1 MKLIEKLSKIWIGID
16 YPFFIY
22 NDIEL
27 KFSQIISQNPID
39 LSLIQ
44 PGDVVAII
52 GDFTPACILTL
63 LRLIDLETIIVPLTA
78 ETEHE
83 HEYFFKSALVDV
95 VIKDGLVNRRS
106 NNQKHEL
113 INYLRKKNHA
123 GLILFSSGTS
133 GHPKAILHD
142 LTIFLQRFETPR
154 PTLRTINFLLF
165 DHIGGINTLFHT
177 LFNKGVVVAPEART
191 VDSVLKTCRKYNI
204 ELLPTTPTFLR
215 LMLMSGAVP
224 DKVPNCLKIITYGT
238 ELMDQST
245 LNDLCKLLPNID
257 FRQTF
262 GMSELGIIRVKSEAK
277 NSLFMKIGGEGIKS
291 RVVNNV
297 LQIFSETRMIGYL
310 NAVSPFD
317 QEGWY
322 DTKDIVEIK
331 NGYYKVTGRISDI
344 INVGGLKFM
353 ASEVERVVLNFPNVL
368 LAKVIA
374 KQNPITGQ
382 HVELIVQPTK
392 ERILDKELLIN
403 FLKKKLQ
410 SHMVPKRIKIE
421 TVNVKHR
428 FKKS

>member
-277 NSLFMKIGGEGIKS
+277 NSLFMKIGGEGVKT